1 MQISPGNKKG
11 QQLIMPIA
19 RSEETPDIL
28 EGYILKSID
37 LRSDWQKI
45 LQTIYDNKTIQQ
57 AMEKSYQNF
66 QEGFRLKDF
75 KHRNGVKGAWSF
87 KDINE
92 GIYPY
97 TLTTTDWI
105 LEYEKKEWEE
115 QATDGDRS
123 LKDTIENAIDI
134 CNNIDNNSQIM
145 NGLEQSLNKLL
156 TKYPPRTSQPEIWRP
171 QNASHWS
178 SQWIKVLAEIHYNTL
193 SNDWRLVASNT
204 YSIVAGFSDD
214 NTAYL
219 IDIILLTTNPEE
231 IVNKLYQ
238 V

>member
-97 TLTTTDWI
+97 TLTTTDWV

-134 CNNIDNNSQIM
+134 CNNIDNNFQIM

-178 SQWIKVLAEIHYNTL
+178 SQWIKLLAEIHYHDL
-193 SNDWRLVASNT
+193 SNDWRMVASNT
-204 YSIVAGFSDD
+204 HSIVVGFGKN
-214 NTAYL
+214 NTAFL
-219 IDIILLTTNPEE
+219 IDIILLATNPDE
-231 IVNKLYQ
+231 IIKRLRD
-238 V
+238 